1 MAERIVK
8 MTNKQD
14 PRLTSLYWNLGFGV
28 MLGCFLLA
36 GLVIFGV
43 IPGINSKKTPGNAY
57 AAARPVPKA
66 PIANAPNNG
75 TNIPAPAV
83 IDGSNS
89 DAENRTSERAKKI
102 TTKDTSKL
110 PVICIDP
117 GHPSEVNRATNV
129 QNGLKEVEV
138 VYDVAMKLKA
148 ELEDPDDPVARVV
161 MTRNFRSGTGKIVTN
176 RIRAEIANEAG
187 AALLV
192 RLHCDSGKDSGY
204 TIYYP
209 DREGKAQDGKT
220 GPSKKVIADSGK
232 AAKAFHTGMAEIIS
246 GIKDNGVMGDS
257 STFIG
262 SKQGAL
268 TGSIYSHVPAITIE
282 MVFLSNAHDAKFIGS
297 DEGQQMMAEALKC
310 GVMRE
315 LEEFGLR
322 K

>member
-1 MAERIVK
+1 MAERIV
-8 MTNKQD
+8 NISQKQD

-43 IPGINSKKTPGNAY
+43 IPGVNSKKTPKNTHVAAMPVSKPPIGNT
-57 AAARPVPKA
+57 
-66 PIANAPNNG
+66 PNNG
-75 TNIPAPAV
+75 TIIPSPAV
-83 IDGSNS
+83 TDSNS
-89 DAENRTSERAKKI
+89 SVENRTTERVSKSTA
-102 TTKDTSKL
+102 KDTSNL

-148 ELEDPDDPVARVV
+148 QLEDPEEPIARVV

-176 RIRAEIANEAG
+176 RKRAEIANEAG

-204 TIYYP
+204 AIYYP
-209 DREGKAQDGKT
+209 NRVGKAKDGKT
-220 GPSKKVIADSGK
+220 GPSKEVIAESGK
-232 AAKAFHTGMAEIIS
+232 AAKAFHAGMAEAIT

-257 STFIG
+257 STYIG
-262 SKQGAL
+262 GKQGAL
-268 TGSIYSHVPAITIE
+268 TGSIYSKVPTLTIE
-282 MVFLSNAHDAKFIGS
+282 MVFLSNAEDAKIIGS
-297 DEGQQMMAEALKC
+297 EDGQNMMAGALKF
-310 GVMRE
+310 GVIRA

-322 K
+322 